1 MLSSLALRSFIFH
14 PNQWLVLKAARQ
26 ASARPAYT
34 QRPRCTPEFFA
45 TLPGGGKH
53 FSRRFGALGGQSRN
67 QAVTSPTGARAFVS
81 GKEIMSLINQTALGI
96 HETALA
102 DRLAHAK
109 VFSPS
114 GTGLLQSSRRTF

>member
-1 MLSSLALRSFIFH
+1 MLPSLALRSFIFH

-81 GKEIMSLINQTALGI
+81 GKEIMSLINQTAL
-96 HETALA
+96 A
-102 DRLAHAK
+102 D
-109 VFSPS
+109 S
-114 GTGLLQSSRRTF
+114 